1 MNFKSF
7 ARVASDIKLETVGQK
22 ATTVAKFSI
31 AVNRKVQG
39 NSVAD
44 FHNCVAWGKLGENVS
59 KYFHKGSRIVVEGE
73 VQNNNYTDKNGTKH
87 YGYVIN
93 VSGVDF
99 VDTKA
104 ENEQTAQ
111 AEPMQGA
118 QTEQAAEP
126 QVTESFVS
134 IPDNLGDE
142 GLPF

>member
-7 ARVASDIKLETVGQK
+7 ARVSSDIKLETVGQK
-22 ATTVAKFSI
+22 ATAVAKFSI
-31 AVNRKVQG
+31 AVNRKTKDAQG
-39 NSVAD
+39 NNVAD
-44 FHNCVAWGKLGENVS
+44 FHNCVAWGKMGEAIS

-73 VQNNNYTDKNGTKH
+73 VQNNTYTDKNGAKH

-104 ENEQTAQ
+104 ESNQTAQ
-111 AEPMQGA
+111 AEPTQTA
-118 QTEQAAEP
+118 QAEP
-126 QVTESFVS
+126 QMTESFVN
-134 IPDNLGDE
+134 IPDNLADE